1 MLINFR
7 CNTPIVYSWGV
18 TIPLCYFDIETTGL
32 NPRIHKII
40 TIQYQCLDEQN
51 LKPLGDL
58 IILKE
63 WERNE
68 KEILREFLEIFIG
81 KQPFDFIPMGINILF
96 DFGFLYHR
104 VKYLMPNYIECG
116 RLTIDYLFHEKPF
129 IDLKPVLVMMNNLR
143 FGGYNEL
150 VDKLMNI
157 KISGRDIPHL
167 YTEGRYD
174 EILRYIEEEARA
186 VILVFRKV
194 YEHLKTLNLT
204 PMVNP

>member
-58 IILKE
+58 NILKE

-68 KEILREFLEIFIG
+68 KEILREFLEHAESMQHTALG
-81 KQPFDFIPMGINILF
+81 S
-96 DFGFLYHR
+96 
-104 VKYLMPNYIECG
+104 
-116 RLTIDYLFHEKPF
+116 
-129 IDLKPVLVMMNNLR
+129 LR
-143 FGGYNEL
+143 E
-150 VDKLMNI
+150 
-157 KISGRDIPHL
+157 
-167 YTEGRYD
+167 
-174 EILRYIEEEARA
+174 
-186 VILVFRKV
+186 
-194 YEHLKTLNLT
+194 
-204 PMVNP
+204 